1 MRTGKEQAFHFLSRD
16 PVLYVSL
23 SEPLRL
29 GRAQVVACSE
39 AGVLLCHDT
48 DLLMLAAESME
59 AAKPLLAAWN
69 QPIQEMTVVGTALTD
84 AVMAQMHL
92 QMSSRCYQAVYC
104 KKEHL
109 PVHAD
114 IRQLDLSYFQAVLD
128 GYSLFQD
135 PDYVDN
141 RLRAGVVYGAFVDGT
156 LAGFVGEHREGSM
169 GMLEVFPAYRGR
181 GLAVA
186 LESFQINRYLSEGR
200 VPFDQ
205 VILGNEKSMH
215 LQRKLGLELSQDTV
229 AWLWADGGA

>member
-1 MRTGKEQAFHFLSRD
+1 MNAKREQAMHFFSQD
-16 PVLYVSL
+16 PLLYVSL

-39 AGVLLCHDT
+39 AGALLCHDT
-48 DLLMLAAESME
+48 DLLMLAAESM
-59 AAKPLLAAWN
+59 AAAEPLLAAWDR
-69 QPIQEMTVVGTALTD
+69 PIQEITVVGTELTD
-84 AVMAQMHL
+84 ALLDRMQL

-104 KKEHL
+104 KKQPL

-128 GYSLFQD
+128 GYSLFHNS
-135 PDYVDN
+135 DYVDN
-141 RLRAGVVYGAFVDGT
+141 RLRAGVVYGAFVEES

-205 VILGNEKSMH
+205 VILGNEKSMG
-215 LQRKLGLELSQDTV
+215 LQRKLGLEFSRETV
-229 AWLWADGGA
+229 GWLWAEESA

>member
-1 MRTGKEQAFHFLSRD
+1 MITKKEQAFHFFSRD

-29 GRAQVVACSE
+29 GRAQVVACSDM
-39 AGVLLCHDT
+39 GVLLCHDT

-59 AAKPLLAAWN
+59 AAEPLLAAWN
-69 QPIQEMTVVGTALTD
+69 RPMQEITVVGTTLTD
-84 AVMAQMHL
+84 DLMDRMQL

-104 KKEHL
+104 KEERL

-114 IRQLDLSYFQAVLD
+114 IRQLDLSYFQAVLE

-141 RLRAGVVYGAFVDGT
+141 RLRSGVVYGAFVDGT

-205 VILGNEKSMH
+205 VILGNEISMG
-215 LQRKLGLELSQDTV
+215 LKLKLGLELSQETV
-229 AWLWADGGA
+229 AWLLADDVA

>member
-1 MRTGKEQAFHFLSRD
+1 MKTEKEQAFNFFARD
-16 PVLYVSL
+16 PMLYVSL

-29 GRAQVVACSE
+29 GSARVVACSE
-39 AGVLLCHDT
+39 AGALLCHDT
-48 DLLMLAAESME
+48 DLLMLAADSIK
-59 AAKPLLAAWN
+59 AAELLLAAWDR
-69 QPIQEMTVVGTALTD
+69 PIQEITVVGTELTD
-84 AVMAQMHL
+84 ALMDRMQL

-104 KKEHL
+104 KKERL

-128 GYSLFQD
+128 GYSLFQN
-135 PDYVDN
+135 PEYVDN
-141 RLRAGVVYGAFVDGT
+141 RLRSGVVYGAFVDGT

-205 VILGNEKSMH
+205 VILGNEKSLG
-215 LQRKLGLELSQDTV
+215 LQRKLGLELSRDTV
-229 AWLWADGGA
+229 AWLWADDEA